1 MSFGWGKSE
10 SHEKL
15 PAELV
20 NIITQGWEELGGL
33 RQGLIGQ
40 LMGVLTGGGAY
51 EYQTVGGTPG
61 HYETRTTGG
70 GGGGGGGQPGLWS
83 GTNPYDEYEKGYP
96 ATTEQVWVPGTG
108 GGQQWVQT
116 GGPNAT
122 LPIIQQ
128 AEEAQRRQTSNA
140 LRQTSEDLALRN
152 LLGTPFGE
160 QTLATQRQQGA
171 TSLAGIGPQI
181 IGSLLQAIPG
191 FVQGNASSIMGS
203 LGAGRTADAKSV
215 WSQGGV

>member
-10 SHEKL
+10 SH
-15 PAELV
+15 AELPKELQ

-51 EYQTVGGTPG
+51 EYADVSDGGGHWQTVQVPTGTSEGEGGPA
-61 HYETRTTGG
+61 YYRT
-70 GGGGGGGQPGLWS
+70 
-83 GTNPYDEYEKGYP
+83 ERR
-96 ATTEQVWVPGTG
+96 WVGNKPNY
-108 GGQQWVQT
+108 QWVET

-128 AEEAQRRQTSNA
+128 AEEGQRRATSAA
-140 LRQTSEDLALRN
+140 LRETETGLAQKGLV
-152 LLGTPFGE
+152 GTPFGE
-160 QTLATQRQQGA
+160 NILAQQRQQGA
-171 TSLAGIGPQI
+171 TALAGIEPNI
-181 IGSLLQAIPG
+181 IGQLFQMIPG

-203 LGAGRTADAKSV
+203 LGAGRTEDAKSI